1 MNNSNSFLGTV
12 SSFVNAT
19 IKKIITW
26 DFYFNRQITL
36 SQFKVFSILCVIIK
50 TVEFRNLK
58 IYFELDLLDMSFC
71 ARWFLFIHSKQG

>member
-50 TVEFRNLK
+50 TVDFRNL
-58 IYFELDLLDMSFC
+58 
-71 ARWFLFIHSKQG
+71 